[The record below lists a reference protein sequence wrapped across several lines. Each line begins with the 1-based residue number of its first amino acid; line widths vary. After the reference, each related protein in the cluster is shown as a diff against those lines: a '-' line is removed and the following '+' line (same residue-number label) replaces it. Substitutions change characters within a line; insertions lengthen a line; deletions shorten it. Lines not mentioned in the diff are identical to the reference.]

1 MQSRAGVSQVLNR
14 YTFASTLSHLRRC
27 NTPIGRDGKIA
38 KPRQLHNTHWGMV
51 CPAETP
57 EGQACGLVKNLSLMT
72 NISVGSPSA
81 PIIEFLE
88 EWGME
93 NLEELTASN
102 IQDATKVFV
111 NGVWA
116 GVHRD
121 PSSLVN
127 TLKRLRRNLDINPEV
142 SIVKDIREKEL
153 RMYTDAGRCL
163 RPLFIVEDQ
172 RLLLRK
178 EHVEELSR
186 PAFINDEGVRDEP
199 WTWNDL
205 LSNGIVEYVDAEE
218 EETIL
223 ICMTPEDLAESRQ
236 VHHVQQPRDASGR
249 LKGASANSLTTW
261 THCEVHPSMI
271 LGICASII
279 PFPDHN
285 QVRMEAFFSHD
296 GLLDTCTVDSP
307 LPLTL
312 LSSHHVTRISQPWV
326 NRPWVSMS
334 PIIRFA
340 WIHLPTFCT
349 ILRNHSQPPDLWST
363 FASENCLPV
372 RTLWSLFF
380 VTLDT
385 TKKIPLL

>member
-1 MQSRAGVSQVLNR
+1 
-14 YTFASTLSHLRRC
+14 
-27 NTPIGRDGKIA
+27 
-38 KPRQLHNTHWGMV
+38 
-51 CPAETP
+51 
-57 EGQACGLVKNLSLMT
+57 
-72 NISVGSPSA
+72 
-81 PIIEFLE
+81 
-88 EWGME
+88 ME

-172 RLLLRK
+172 RLILRK
-178 EHVEELSR
+178 EHVEELTR

-205 LSNGIVEYVDAEE
+205 LSNGLVEYVDAEE

-223 ICMTPEDLAESRQ
+223 ICMTPEDLVESRQ
-236 VHHVQQPRDASGR
+236 AHHDRRHREDASER
-249 LKGASANSLTTW
+249 LKGASSFSLHTW
-261 THCEVHPSMI
+261 THCEIHPSMI

-285 QVRMEAFFSHD
+285 QVREWLFD
-296 GLLDTCTVDSP
+296 GLGRMGPSLWTRFNWA
-307 LPLTL
+307 
-312 LSSHHVTRISQPWV
+312 HHLVCI
-326 NRPWVSMS
+326 
-334 PIIRFA
+334 
-340 WIHLPTFCT
+340 
-349 ILRNHSQPPDLWST
+349 
-363 FASENCLPV
+363 
-372 RTLWSLFF
+372 LFF
-380 VTLDT
+380 FCIVTS
-385 TKKIPLL
+385 